1 MKKEDFTL
9 FMKQVGEELRLRG
22 NQGTAHIYRSTLNAV
37 LAFQGTGKLS
47 FSELTPEWLKRFE
60 TSLRSRG
67 CSWNTVSTY
76 LRTLRAVYNRAV
88 TETYLKPFRSKKNDE
103 ANGQV
108 IDFVKQF
115 AGGVWY

>member
-1 MKKEDFTL
+1 MEDFTL

-88 TETYLKPFRSKKNDE
+88 DGDLFE
-103 ANGQV
+103 AFPEQEN
-108 IDFVKQF
+108 
-115 AGGVWY
+115 